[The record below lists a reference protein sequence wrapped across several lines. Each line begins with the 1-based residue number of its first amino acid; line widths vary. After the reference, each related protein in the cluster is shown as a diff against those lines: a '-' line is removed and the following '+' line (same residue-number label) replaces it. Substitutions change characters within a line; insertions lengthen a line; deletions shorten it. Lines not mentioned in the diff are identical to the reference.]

1 MGSSAFKNMKR
12 VFTPCT
18 VMAVQG
24 KFVFP
29 GSLERNRAP
38 PTGKNQGG
46 TDGASLARSRLAEL
60 LALSASCEALPV
72 FLLLRWGEAAEK
84 WASDFLHLHQKN
96 MYIRWRVNA
105 EGRFVFSAV
114 KTSQGGCCS
123 CGLAAKIPRS
133 RGCFLELL
141 FPGALV
147 SSSHPQ
153 TSRTMLRL
161 SG

>member
-1 MGSSAFKNMKR
+1 MHSKRFLLRKSLPCPFLFNKSVQNDFQMGSSAFKNMKR

-24 KFVFP
+24 KFVFFP

-38 PTGKNQGG
+38 PTGKKQGG
-46 TDGASLARSRLAEL
+46 TDGASLARSTLAEL

-114 KTSQGGCCS
+114 KTSQGGLLLLWPCC
-123 CGLAAKIPRS
+123 
-133 RGCFLELL
+133 
-141 FPGALV
+141 
-147 SSSHPQ
+147 
-153 TSRTMLRL
+153 
-161 SG
+161 